1 MILNCCDDEF
11 MTVREVSGHK
21 QHKTMMEAVDLKHI
35 TTCYS
40 GSVIATMSSNSVVR
54 LVNAPTPRDSPR
66 LTASDPAKHE
76 RNVKCEDVES
86 SLQCEDRVPV
96 PLRKSTNHT
105 APDSKP
111 NSHEK
116 PTANRFT
123 AAQRD
128 RTLRHHKLI
137 QPTSSQEKVHLASLR
152 AERDIEFRAASSS
165 VSSVSL
171 LTLPEEEEED
181 EVHIAYNSQESF
193 TSVEKD
199 RLVDVCLEK
208 NFKSALSISS
218 LTQSTL
224 STASM
229 SYEDSQKSSSDGDD
243 DSDKEDD
250 EYIAE
255 MSNLYCQP
263 CEMQSHSPSH
273 RFVVCAD
280 TQFGISKK
288 NINWDAE
295 IHYSNQAIDLIN
307 EMDPRPAFVCVCGDL
322 VDMEFSF
329 EKKKGSKSKFP
340 SSLFNGSTGIASREV
355 CDSIQDE
362 QNEDFKQL
370 WSRLHPDIAL
380 VCLCGNHDLGNR
392 PTPRSI
398 SRFRAAYG
406 DEYLAFW
413 VNGTYNIVLNNVL
426 FVDPSGAKRIYKTQL
441 KWLEER
447 LKYAQD
453 HQAKQVYV
461 FAHHPWFLY
470 DEDEDP
476 ENLTGASPYPEEWLI
491 STSPTSV
498 NANNTESFPDS
509 YFSMPKK
516 YRYQA
521 LELFQRYNVDAC
533 FSGHFHQNLIS
544 KTRWGMDMIITAPL
558 SVVFES
564 TGKTEY
570 KEKLDFTEENR
581 RSRKMTFESEEAM
594 LCGDDR
600 CEHSLTEEPS
610 CRGVRVV
617 DVKVNESSTSSGFR
631 HWFVPL

>member
-1 MILNCCDDEF
+1 MILNCSDDELL
-11 MTVREVSGHK
+11 TVREVSGHINK
-21 QHKTMMEAVDLKHI
+21 SMLKTVDCKPI
-35 TTCYS
+35 TSSYS
-40 GSVIATMSSNSVVR
+40 TIDVMSSSSAVR
-54 LVNAPTPRDSPR
+54 SVNAPTPRNSPF
-66 LTASDPAKHE
+66 LTASDPVSLERAAK
-76 RNVKCEDVES
+76 CDVQS
-86 SLQCEDRVPV
+86 SSQCSDWQPA
-96 PLRKSTNHT
+96 PLRSKLTNLT
-105 APDSKP
+105 AIDSKAIFHKDP
-111 NSHEK
+111 V
-116 PTANRFT
+116 ANRFT

-152 AERDIEFRAASSS
+152 AERDIEFRATSSS

-171 LTLPEEEEED
+171 LTLPEEEED
-181 EVHIAYNSQESF
+181 DDVHIVYNSHESF
-193 TSVEKD
+193 TSIEKD
-199 RLVDVCLEK
+199 RVVDVCLEK
-208 NFKSALSISS
+208 NFKSALSFSS
-218 LTQSTL
+218 LTQSTQ

-229 SYEDSQKSSSDGDD
+229 SCEDSRKSISDGDE

-255 MSNLYCQP
+255 LSNLYCQP

-295 IHYSNQAIDLIN
+295 IRYSNQAIDLIN
-307 EMDPRPAFVCVCGDL
+307 QMDPRPAFVCVCGDL

-340 SSLFNGSTGIASREV
+340 SSLFNGATGIASREV

-441 KWLEER
+441 RWLEER

-453 HQAKQVYV
+453 HQAKQVY
-461 FAHHPWFLY
+461 
-470 DEDEDP
+470 
-476 ENLTGASPYPEEWLI
+476 G
-491 STSPTSV
+491 
-498 NANNTESFPDS
+498 
-509 YFSMPKK
+509 
-516 YRYQA
+516 
-521 LELFQRYNVDAC
+521 ELF
-533 FSGHFHQNLIS
+533 
-544 KTRWGMDMIITAPL
+544 L
-558 SVVFES
+558 S
-564 TGKTEY
+564 
-570 KEKLDFTEENR
+570 
-581 RSRKMTFESEEAM
+581 
-594 LCGDDR
+594 C
-600 CEHSLTEEPS
+600 
-610 CRGVRVV
+610 
-617 DVKVNESSTSSGFR
+617 
-631 HWFVPL
+631 